1 MLPTVLSL
9 TLPRVLRRER
19 GAPQLARSNLENP
32 NEPADSA
39 PLIWSGRR
47 SRHIDGILEST
58 GDRLVSPCASRT
70 IVAAPRSLSVPEMFS
85 PL

>member
-1 MLPTVLSL
+1 MLGTVLFL
-9 TLPRVLRRER
+9 KLQRVLRRER
-19 GAPQLARSNLENP
+19 GPSVSPVELDNP
-32 NEPADSA
+32 NEQADSA

-70 IVAAPRSLSVPEMFS
+70 IVAASRSLSVPEMFS
-85 PL
+85 AL